1 MTAGERSALAAR
13 LLHAI
18 RRLGC
23 DYVQRRRA
31 GLYGVGEYEPLA
43 RPCRWLDCGHSS
55 PHQARFCA
63 HCGRPLDATAPV
75 PRRHADTLHLAAYP
89 LWYPELFRAIAIILA
104 VTLAVYAFAL

>member
-1 MTAGERSALAAR
+1 

-43 RPCRWLDCGHSS
+43 RPCHWLDCGHSS
-55 PHQARFCA
+55 PYQARFCA
-63 HCGRPLDATAPV
+63 HCGRPLDAPAAP
-75 PRRHADTLHLAAYP
+75 PRRADALHPAAYP
-89 LWYPELFRAIAIILA
+89 LGYAELFRAIAIILA
-104 VTLAVYAFAL
+104 VTLAVYAFAF